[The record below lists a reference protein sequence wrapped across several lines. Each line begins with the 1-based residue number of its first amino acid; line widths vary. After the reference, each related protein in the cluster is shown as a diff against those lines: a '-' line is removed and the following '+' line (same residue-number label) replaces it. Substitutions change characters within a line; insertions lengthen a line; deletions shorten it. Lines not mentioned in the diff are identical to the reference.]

1 MNKRLGF
8 KLLPVVLLAAIG
20 IFWAANTPQKAEGVV
35 SGITCSGNVCSF
47 TADGG
52 GSITVAAS
60 SGVGL
65 SASCSVGGC
74 AFAGLGGNLLTI
86 TPPAGTALFTV
97 TLTLSCTSIG
107 VPVVVSATQGATTT
121 SASTFLTGCTTFG
134 GFSGLGC
141 DGLLG
146 SGFGGFGTGFGG
158 FGTGFGGFGTGFGG
172 FGTGFVGSNCFCPGF
187 GSNAL

>member
-1 MNKRLGF
+1 
-8 KLLPVVLLAAIG
+8 IG
-20 IFWAANTPQKAEGVV
+20 LFWAANTPQKAEGVV

-52 GSITVAAS
+52 GTISVAAS
-60 SGVGL
+60 AGVGL

-74 AFAGLGGNLLTI
+74 AFAGLGGNVLTI

-97 TLTLSCTSIG
+97 SLTLSCTSIG
-107 VPVVVSATQGATTT
+107 VPVVVSASQGATTT
-121 SASTFLTGCTTFG
+121 SASTFLTNCFNGCSSVFLTGCAPLT
-134 GFSGLGC
+134 GLGC

-146 SGFGGFGTGFGG
+146 SG

-187 GSNAL
+187 GSNALAL